1 MSDGPHRSLP
11 MPPRWK
17 DLAKYADKASYTTAD
32 VCAGLTPALAADWK
46 KEVRAEIPRLLSSIL
61 GGSPQGDL
69 LSSSADLLEALD
81 NIRAHAAGYGL
92 QLAVIDWTKQA
103 VREGL
108 SGEAALVQGT
118 AYALEARCASG
129 NRQVEEHY
137 LRDTNNKRASHVR
150 ARLEAARASS
160 DFAGLARSVLA
171 PTATGLHKAPAKHS
185 GLDEGPKL

>member
-11 MPPRWK
+11 LPPRWK
-17 DLAKYADKASYTTAD
+17 DLAKFADKPVYTASD
-32 VCAGLTPALAADWK
+32 VCAGLTPALGADWK
-46 KEVRAEIPRLLSSIL
+46 KEVRPEIPKLLSSIL
-61 GGSPQGDL
+61 GGSSQGDL
-69 LSSSADLLEALD
+69 FSSPAQILEALD

-103 VREGL
+103 VREGF
-108 SGEAALVQGT
+108 SGQDALVQGS

-150 ARLEAARASS
+150 ERLEEARR
-160 DFAGLARSVLA
+160 DFDFTGLARSVVA
-171 PTATGLHKAPAKHS
+171 PQTTGFHKAPAKQS
-185 GLDEGPKL
+185 GLDDGPQL